1 MREDY
6 AEIGIVLDCSSSM
19 ECIKGAVIEGYN
31 SFIDMQKKV
40 DGKCVVTLT
49 KFSSNVMIGKPTL
62 LENIKKMTSKTYAAS
77 GMTALWK
84 AISDTVDAMGQR
96 LANMPEA
103 ERPEKVL
110 VVIITDGEENASNS
124 SMQFSL
130 NSEHGNNM
138 YTLDKLKEKIEHQKQ
153 VYNWE
158 FIFIGAENLDV
169 ENIST
174 SMGIG
179 HTVSF
184 QQNDCATRSMYSALS
199 DTVGMYRN
207 SGKISS

>member
-1 MREDY
+1 MRSDY

-19 ECIKGAVIEGYN
+19 ECIRGAVIEGYN
-31 SFIDMQKKV
+31 SFIDMQKDV
-40 DGKCVVTLT
+40 EGKCVVTLT
-49 KFSSNVMIGKPTL
+49 KFASDVVIGKPTL
-62 LENIKKMTSKTYAAS
+62 LEDIKKMTSKNYKAS

-84 AISDTVDAMGQR
+84 AVSDTCDVMGQR
-96 LANMPEA
+96 LASMPEA
-103 ERPEKVL
+103 DRPEKVL

-124 SMQFSL
+124 TAKL
-130 NSEHGNNM
+130 GLKAEIGADM
-138 YTLDKLKEKIEHQKQ
+138 YTLEKLKEKIEHQKQ

-169 ENIST
+169 DNIST
-174 SMGIG
+174 SMGIC
-179 HTVSF
+179 HTASF
-184 QQNDCATRSMYSALS
+184 QQNDNATRSMYTALS